1 MLDKKV
7 TRFISAIVV
16 ASSTVALNASA
27 SDYPQQDIR
36 MIIPYGPGGATD
48 AIFRLVSKEAEK
60 NLGVSV
66 VPVNMAGAGATTGS
80 RYVKEAQPDGYTL
93 LGSHDTIALSR
104 LAGTVDYSYDAFE
117 PVALLTKTIVI
128 PMTYADHPVD
138 DMAEMA
144 SYIAEHPGEVVFG
157 MTPSSVDHFYWIQ
170 LFDAMGVN
178 PEDVRFVG
186 YQDTNEQIA
195 ALMAHEIDFVNA
207 DMPSSRAFFESG
219 DFRALGVSSDQR
231 LRGLEDV
238 PTLREQQVD
247 LVSATNRGIFAP
259 KGTPD
264 DVLDILAGAYAKAL
278 ENESIKSRIENE
290 FGSVVDFLP
299 TDEYQQFLDENE
311 AALTRAAENINF

>member
-7 TRFISAIVV
+7 TRFISAIVI

-36 MIIPYGPGGATD
+36 MVIPYGPGGATD

-60 NLGVSV
+60 HLGVSV
-66 VPVNMAGAGATTGS
+66 IPVNMAGAGATTGS
-80 RYVKEAQPDGYTL
+80 RHVKEAQPDGYTL

-117 PVALLTKTIVI
+117 PVALLTQTIVI
-128 PMTYADHPVD
+128 PMTYADHPVG
-138 DMAEMA
+138 DMSEMA
-144 SYIAEHPGEVVFG
+144 SYISEHPGEVTFG
-157 MTPSSVDHFYWIQ
+157 MTPSSVDHFYWVR
-170 LFDAMGVN
+170 LFDALGVN
-178 PEDVRFVG
+178 TEDVRFVG

-195 ALMAHEIDFVNA
+195 ALMAQEIDFVNA

-219 DFRALGVSSDQR
+219 DFRPLGVSHDER
-231 LRGLEDV
+231 LKGLEEV

-259 KGTPD
+259 KGTPSHIIE
-264 DVLDILAGAYAKAL
+264 VLADAYSKAL
-278 ENESIKSRIENE
+278 EDESIRSRIENE
-290 FGSVVDFLP
+290 FGSVVHFLP
-299 TDEYQQFLDENE
+299 TDEYQLFLEENE
-311 AALTRAAENINF
+311 AALTRAAENIDF